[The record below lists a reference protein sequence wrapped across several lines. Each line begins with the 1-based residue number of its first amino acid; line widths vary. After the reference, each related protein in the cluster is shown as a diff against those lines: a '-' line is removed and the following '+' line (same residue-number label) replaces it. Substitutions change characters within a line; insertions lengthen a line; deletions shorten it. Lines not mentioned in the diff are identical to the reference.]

1 MEHQKDSLENMCL
14 FKVQMNKRA
23 ERGQENENSP
33 CYDCKGTD
41 RYCANFVKLKYFDS
55 REQGNQ
61 LR

>member
-1 MEHQKDSLENMCL
+1 
-14 FKVQMNKRA
+14 MNKRA